1 VEIPA
6 TQRTLLQR
14 LRDPA
19 DEAAWQL
26 FEARYRDLVVRFARS
41 RGQQQADAEDIAQTV
56 LTSLF
61 ALFRAP
67 GKPFEYDPQRGR
79 FRDYLFRCV
88 RNAITRHAIRQ
99 KSLAGAGVARPSEPA
114 DGLLTEI
121 AAPDSNEAS
130 SWENEWMDHHYRL
143 ALATV
148 RLTFEPVSVEA
159 FERCLRGDS
168 IRDIADSMAMTEQGV
183 HKIKQRIRD
192 RMQALIAEQIR
203 DEDAE

>member
-41 RGQQQADAEDIAQTV
+41 RGQQQADAEDIAQAV
-56 LTSLF
+56 LASLF

-88 RNAITRHAIRQ
+88 RNAITRHATRQ
-99 KSLAGAGVARPSEPA
+99 KTLSGTGVARPIDST
-114 DGLLTEI
+114 DGLLTDI
-121 AAPDSNEAS
+121 PAPDSNETS
-130 SWENEWMDHHYRL
+130 NWESEWMDHHYRL

-148 RLTFEPVSVEA
+148 RLTFEPVSIDV
-159 FERCLRGDS
+159 FERCLRGDA
-168 IRDIADSMAMTEQGV
+168 IREIADSMAMTEQGV